1 MWCGKEEKNRK
12 QPCLRVNENGF
23 ISIYGIYL
31 LMIFLCF
38 IILFTQR
45 VSSFQ
50 STVTLEEEYDIYA
63 IRKGYSLYQ
72 EFLETKE
79 EIHQD
84 HEEIKHSTVFRDREY
99 TFICSEEKIVV
110 HYEIHDNLTVLQI
123 NFDEN
128 DGSILSIAYL

>member
-12 QPCLRVNENGF
+12 QHCLRVNKNGF

-31 LMIFLCF
+31 LMVFLCF
-38 IILFTQR
+38 IMLFTQR
-45 VSSFQ
+45 VSVFQ
-50 STVTLEEEYDIYA
+50 STAMLEEEYDIYA

-72 EFLETKE
+72 ELLETKE
-79 EIHQD
+79 ETQQD
-84 HEEIKHSTVFRDREY
+84 NEEVKKTAVFRDRDY
-99 TFICSEEKIVV
+99 IFICSAEKIVV
-110 HYEIHDNLTVLQI
+110 HYEIHDNLTVLEI